1 MTALAFLVPVALGL
15 GILGLFAFFWAMK
28 SGQFDDLDGAAYRI
42 LDDDRPAE
50 TSRKSSDQLNRSSS

>member
-50 TSRKSSDQLNRSSS
+50 TSRNRRTN

>member
-28 SGQFDDLDGAAYRI
+28 AGQFDDLDGAAYRI
-42 LDDDRPAE
+42 LDDDRPTE
-50 TSRKSSDQLNRSSS
+50 RQPD